1 MPARPNRG
9 RYHDLDVI
17 LEEVRAR
24 YFPDCAAVKIR
35 WGRWSGHTRRR
46 SIRFGVYLPEVQ
58 LIRIHPAL
66 DQAFVP
72 RLFVEFI
79 VYHELLHHVIPPIRS
94 NGRYQIHSPAFRQR
108 ERQFPAYAWAL
119 AWRQRSLPR
128 LLRSNRQPRG

>member
-35 WGRWSGHTRRR
+35 WGRWSGHTRTR

-108 ERQFPAYAWAL
+108 ERQFHAYAQAI
-119 AWRQRSLPR
+119 AWRKCSLHR
-128 LLRSNRQPRG
+128 LLRSNRQWQG